1 MGTVTEGEWMRLL
14 IYRRL
19 LVETE
24 MFNISTPTIKILVQ
38 YCITILQATVIG
50 NTDQNTQGLCVISYS
65 CM

>member
-24 MFNISTPTIKILVQ
+24 MFNILTPSIKILVQ
-38 YCITILQATVIG
+38 YYITILQAIVIG
-50 NTDQNTQGLCVISYS
+50 NTEQSTQGLCVISYS